1 MTKSNAENAAEAND
15 LMSQATGA
23 VHKADSSMA
32 SVKQAMDHIANS
44 GLQIGKIIKTIDE
57 IAFQTNLL
65 ALNASVEAAR
75 AGESGAGFAI
85 VAEEVRNL
93 ANRSATAA
101 KNTTELIVDTIANI
115 NSGSEMVNSTTESF
129 QTVAERSA
137 KVAQLIAEVAEA
149 SKHQSQGIAEITLT
163 MNQMDKVTQTN
174 ASASEHAASAAEQ
187 LAAEA
192 SSLMD
197 AVNHMSKIVHGA
209 NDALVLRHHAQVN
222 YPKIPQP
229 VLESAKLQ
237 RPLRSKGF

>member
-1 MTKSNAENAAEAND
+1 
-15 LMSQATGA
+15 MSQASGA
-23 VHKADSSMA
+23 VAKADSSMV
-32 SVKQAMDHIANS
+32 SVKKAMDHIAAS
-44 GLQIGKIIKTIDE
+44 GHQIGKIIKTIDE

-101 KNTTELIVDTIANI
+101 KNTTDLIVDTIANI
-115 NSGSEMVNSTTESF
+115 NSGSEMVNSTSESF
-129 QTVAERSA
+129 QTVAERAA
-137 KVAQLIAEVAEA
+137 KVAELIAQVAEA
-149 SKHQSQGIAEITLT
+149 SKHQSQGLAEITAT

-174 ASASEHAASAAEQ
+174 AVAAEHSASAANQ

-197 AVNHMSKIVHGA
+197 AVNHMSKLVHGA
-209 NDALVLRHHAQVN
+209 ANALVLRHHAHVGYGQALAQ
-222 YPKIPQP
+222 PKP
-229 VLESAKLQ
+229 
-237 RPLRSKGF
+237 RPPKPKRINGKKVA